1 MRQPTNIVESY
12 NSVSSITLGELRDAG
27 AFAYE
32 TDEHLFWDYYDAEQ
46 YERVCKK
53 ILGRFKYRDIGVI
66 PYARWRD
73 AYVRKMNEIM
83 PKYKPLYQEL
93 ENGTSILQT
102 EDRFGKH
109 KAVYSSFPQT
119 PLSGDQDYADSM
131 NIDEHEDIAN
141 GDWIDKANEV
151 AKGYND
157 VDVMILDE
165 LETLFS
171 CLFSVNM
178 NGF

>member
-1 MRQPTNIVESY
+1 MPQPTSIVESF
-12 NSVSSITLGELRDAG
+12 NSVVSITLGELRDAG

-32 TDEHLFWDYYDAEQ
+32 TDEHLFWDYYDPEQ

-53 ILGRFKYRDIGVI
+53 ILARFKYRDIGII
-66 PYARWRD
+66 PYAKWRD
-73 AYVRKMNEIM
+73 SYVRKLNEIM
-83 PKYKPLYQEL
+83 PKYKPLYAAL
-93 ENGTSILQT
+93 EDGTNILQT

-109 KAVYSSFPQT
+109 KNVYSSFPQT

-131 NIDEHEDIAN
+131 NIDEHEDVVI
-141 GDWIDKANEV
+141 GDWIEKTNEIRKV
-151 AKGYND
+151 YD
-157 VDVMILDE
+157 DIDVMILDE

>member
-1 MRQPTNIVESY
+1 MRQPTDIVESF
-12 NSVSSITLGELRDAG
+12 NSVSSITLGELREAG

-32 TDEHLFWDYYDAEQ
+32 TDERLFWDCYDTEQ
-46 YERVCKK
+46 YDRVCEK
-53 ILGRFKYRDIGVI
+53 ILRRFKYRDIGVI

-83 PKYKPLYQEL
+83 PKYKPLYQAL
-93 ENGTSILQT
+93 EDGSNILQT
-102 EDRFGKH
+102 EDRFGKR
-109 KAVYSSFPQT
+109 KNVYSNFPQT

-131 NIDEHEDIAN
+131 NIDEHEDVIN
-141 GDWIDKANEV
+141 GDWIAKANEV

-157 VDVMILDE
+157 IDVMILDE

-171 CLFSVNM
+171 CLFNVNM

>member
-1 MRQPTNIVESY
+1 MPQPTNIVESY
-12 NSVSSITLGELRDAG
+12 NSVSSITLGELREAG

-32 TDEHLFWDYYDAEQ
+32 TDEHLFWDYYDPEQ

-53 ILGRFKYRDIGVI
+53 VLARFKYRDIGVT

-83 PKYKPLYQEL
+83 PKYKALYQAIED
-93 ENGTSILQT
+93 GTNILQT
-102 EDRFGKH
+102 EDRYGKR
-109 KAVYSSFPQT
+109 KVVYSNFPQT

-131 NIDEHEDIAN
+131 NIDEYENIAV
-141 GDWIDKANEV
+141 GDWIEKANEIR
-151 AKGYND
+151 KGYD
-157 VDVMILDE
+157 DIDVMLLDE

>member
-1 MRQPTNIVESY
+1 MQQPTNIVESF
-12 NSVSSITLGELRDAG
+12 NSVSSITLGELREAG

-32 TDEHLFWDYYDAEQ
+32 TDENLFWDYYDVEQ
-46 YERVCKK
+46 YDRVCKK
-53 ILGRFKYRDIGVI
+53 ILGRFKYRDIGVV
-66 PYARWRD
+66 PYGRWRD
-73 AYVRKMNEIM
+73 SYVRKMNEIM

-109 KAVYSSFPQT
+109 KIVHSSFPQT
-119 PLSGDQDYADSM
+119 PLSGGQDYADSM
-131 NIDEHEDIAN
+131 NIDEHEDLVN
-141 GDWIDKANEV
+141 GDWIAKANEI
-151 AKGYND
+151 AKVYND

-171 CLFSVNM
+171 CLFSANI